1 MSLAT
6 GIGGI
11 GYPTGRIPRSGTPAE
26 PTPGTPA
33 GGGYINSLPAVS
45 DPEEAFS
52 QITRGEYNH
61 FRQNYGQFERDLISR
76 AQNDTSLIDDAR
88 ENSALAAG
96 VQEGIAARNAS
107 RYGSSL
113 TQAQIKEQARG
124 FDRSATLGATQSLN
138 DAKLA
143 QHDLNQG
150 MLAGLI
156 DIGQGVNR
164 TAQAGLGDA
173 AANASALDQSY
184 RNARTASRNQTV
196 NTVAGLGSAAI
207 LALAL

>member
-1 MSLAT
+1 MEIT
-6 GIGGI
+6 GIGRLPGMD
-11 GYPTGRIPRSGTPAE
+11 PRIT
-26 PTPGTPA
+26 
-33 GGGYINSLPAVS
+33 GGGYTPSTGGNYIASLPAVS
-45 DPEEAFS
+45 DPEQAFAD
-52 QITRGEYNH
+52 ITRGEYNY
-61 FRQNYGQFERDLISR
+61 FQQNFGQFERDLIKR
-76 AQNDTSLIDDAR
+76 AQTDTSLIDDAR

-107 RYGSSL
+107 RYGGGL
-113 TQAQIKEQARG
+113 TQAQLKEQERG
-124 FDRSATLGATQSLN
+124 FDRSATLGAAQSLN

-150 MLAGLI
+150 LLAGLI

-164 TAQAGLGDA
+164 QAQSGLGDA
-173 AANASALDQSY
+173 AANAASLDQAY
-184 RNARTASRNQTV
+184 RNARTNSRNQTV